1 MELIGD
7 KSDVSNVRA
16 PNLSVVI
23 RICEKSAMECL
34 NCPHNRHPQ
43 YNVKLT
49 SLFNDWIDLRQIK
62 WTEFNDFCGL
72 NNS

>member
-49 SLFNDWIDLRQIK
+49 SLFND
-62 WTEFNDFCGL
+62 
-72 NNS
+72 